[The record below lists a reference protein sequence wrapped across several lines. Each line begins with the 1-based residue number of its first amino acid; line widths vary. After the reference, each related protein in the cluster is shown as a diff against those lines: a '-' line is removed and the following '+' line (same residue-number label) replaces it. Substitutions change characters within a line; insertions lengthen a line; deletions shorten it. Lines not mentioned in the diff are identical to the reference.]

1 MALPEEVKE
10 YILQTIYDAFN
21 GDPVAFGEYL
31 AVTKANV
38 QLTRLQSQLAALE
51 SGIRESNQTYSEQRE
66 AILAQIEALLNLA
79 QTP

>member
-21 GDPVAFGEYL
+21 GDPVAFAEYL

-38 QLTRLQSQLAALE
+38 LLTRLQSQLTALE
-51 SGIRESNQTYSEQRE
+51 QELRTSSQEYSNQRN
-66 AILAQIEALLNLA
+66 AILAQIEALLNPA
-79 QTP
+79 

>member
-21 GDPVAFGEYL
+21 GDPVAFAEYL

-38 QLTRLQSQLAALE
+38 QLTQLQSQLTSLE
-51 SGIRESNQTYSEQRE
+51 TEVRVWNQQYVAQRE
-66 AILAQIEALLNLA
+66 AILAQIEALLNPA
-79 QTP
+79 P

>member
-21 GDPVAFGEYL
+21 GDPVAFAEYL

-38 QLTRLQSQLAALE
+38 LLTRLQSQLTALE
-51 SGIRESNQTYSEQRE
+51 QELRTSSQEYSNQRN
-66 AILAQIEALLNLA
+66 AILAQIEALLNPA
-79 QTP
+79 P

>member
-21 GDPVAFGEYL
+21 GDPVAFAEYL

-38 QLTRLQSQLAALE
+38 QLTRLQSQLTSLE
-51 SGIRESNQTYSEQRE
+51 TEVRVWNQQYVAQRE
-66 AILAQIEALLNLA
+66 AILSQIEALLNPA
-79 QTP
+79 

>member
-21 GDPVAFGEYL
+21 GDPVAFAEYL

-38 QLTRLQSQLAALE
+38 QLTQLQSQLTSLE
-51 SGIRESNQTYSEQRE
+51 TEVRVWNQQYVAQRE
-66 AILAQIEALLNLA
+66 AILAQIEALLNPA
-79 QTP
+79 

>member
-31 AVTKANV
+31 TVTKANV
-38 QLTRLQSQLAALE
+38 LLTRLQSQLTALE
-51 SGIRESNQTYSEQRE
+51 QELRTSSQEYSNQRN
-66 AILAQIEALLNLA
+66 AILAQIEALLNPA
-79 QTP
+79 P

>member
-21 GDPVAFGEYL
+21 GDPVAFAEYL

-38 QLTRLQSQLAALE
+38 QLTRLLSQLTALE
-51 SGIRESNQTYSEQRE
+51 TEVRVWNQQYVAQRE
-66 AILAQIEALLNLA
+66 AILAQIEALLNPA
-79 QTP
+79 

>member
-21 GDPVAFGEYL
+21 GDPVAFAEYL

-38 QLTRLQSQLAALE
+38 QLTRLQSQLTALE
-51 SGIRESNQTYSEQRE
+51 TEVRVWNQQYVAQRE
-66 AILAQIEALLNLA
+66 AILAQIEALLNPA
-79 QTP
+79 P

>member
-21 GDPVAFGEYL
+21 GDPVAFAEYL

-38 QLTRLQSQLAALE
+38 LLTRLQSQLTALE
-51 SGIRESNQTYSEQRE
+51 QELRTSSQEYSNQRN
-66 AILAQIEALLNLA
+66 AILAEIEALLNPA
-79 QTP
+79 P

>member
-21 GDPVAFGEYL
+21 GDPVAFAEYL

-38 QLTRLQSQLAALE
+38 LLTRLQSQLTALE
-51 SGIRESNQTYSEQRE
+51 QELRTSSQEYSNQRN
-66 AILAQIEALLNLA
+66 AILAQIDALLNPA
-79 QTP
+79 